1 MAMDF
6 CLPDIGEGVVEGE
19 VVRWLVAEG
28 DSVREDQ
35 PTVEIMTDKA
45 TVEITS
51 PVDGR
56 VLSLPWNE
64 GDVVPVDDVLIVFE
78 VEGNGAPTQVASE
91 APEKS
96 SPSIPSTPTPT
107 PTPTPTASSGGKVL
121 ATPATRHLAR
131 QLGVDLSQVPA
142 TGKRGRI
149 TREDVE
155 SFRSGGAIGR
165 PTGRTPGVE
174 VEERVPLKGLR
185 RAIADAM
192 VKSVYTAPH
201 FTYVDEID
209 MSAMVRL
216 RQSVKPMAAEKG
228 VKINYL
234 PFIIK
239 ATLRALEEFP
249 MMNASLDESSGEIVL
264 KKYYHIGFA
273 CATPRGLV
281 VPVIR
286 DADTKGLFQIASEM
300 GSLAEK
306 ARTGKASRDELTGS
320 TFTVTSTG
328 NVGGMMA
335 TPIINH
341 PEVAI
346 MGVHV
351 IKERPVVRDGQIV
364 IGHLMNLSLSFD
376 HRVIDGEVGA
386 RFTNRIKEFLEEPAL
401 LFLHDAI

>member
-1 MAMDF
+1 
-6 CLPDIGEGVVEGE
+6 
-19 VVRWLVAEG
+19 
-28 DSVREDQ
+28 
-35 PTVEIMTDKA
+35 
-45 TVEITS
+45 
-51 PVDGR
+51 
-56 VLSLPWNE
+56 
-64 GDVVPVDDVLIVFE
+64 
-78 VEGNGAPTQVASE
+78 
-91 APEKS
+91 
-96 SPSIPSTPTPT
+96 
-107 PTPTPTASSGGKVL
+107 
-121 ATPATRHLAR
+121 
-131 QLGVDLSQVPA
+131 
-142 TGKRGRI
+142 
-149 TREDVE
+149 
-155 SFRSGGAIGR
+155 
-165 PTGRTPGVE
+165 
-174 VEERVPLKGLR
+174 PLKGLR

>member
-96 SPSIPSTPTPT
+96 SPSIPSTPT

-216 RQSVKPMAAEKG
+216 RQSVKPMAAE
-228 VKINYL
+228 
-234 PFIIK
+234 
-239 ATLRALEEFP
+239 
-249 MMNASLDESSGEIVL
+249 
-264 KKYYHIGFA
+264 
-273 CATPRGLV
+273 
-281 VPVIR
+281 
-286 DADTKGLFQIASEM
+286 
-300 GSLAEK
+300 
-306 ARTGKASRDELTGS
+306 
-320 TFTVTSTG
+320 
-328 NVGGMMA
+328 
-335 TPIINH
+335 
-341 PEVAI
+341 
-346 MGVHV
+346 
-351 IKERPVVRDGQIV
+351 
-364 IGHLMNLSLSFD
+364 
-376 HRVIDGEVGA
+376 
-386 RFTNRIKEFLEEPAL
+386 
-401 LFLHDAI
+401 